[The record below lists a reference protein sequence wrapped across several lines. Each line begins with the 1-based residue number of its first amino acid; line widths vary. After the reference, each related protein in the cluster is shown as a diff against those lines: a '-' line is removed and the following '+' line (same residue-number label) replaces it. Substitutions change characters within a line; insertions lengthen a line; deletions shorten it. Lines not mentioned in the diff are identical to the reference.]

1 MKKTPVAVI
10 GFLRADVLAATLRNL
25 ALADGVLE
33 RDICVYLSAPRNE
46 ADMPKTT
53 AVRQMVEEFK
63 RTTLPNI
70 IITLREKNEGASKNI
85 RAAVTDTVHREEGRA
100 IVIEDDVL
108 VSRTFLR
115 YMDAA
120 LDYYENDKRIWCIN
134 GHQNPHL
141 KIPRDYPYDVYL
153 NPINMAW
160 GWGTWRD
167 RWDSVSL
174 DVSDWPKVKSDP
186 KLLAQIQ
193 AAGSHVPEL
202 MDCCYNGD
210 GGAWDAQCSYHVAKN
225 GFYCVEPRY
234 SETKNNGM
242 CTEGAVH
249 RGYPNGTIA
258 KQKYYNF
265 IPRFVSSDDMMR
277 REIPWIGRFR
287 YSVHD
292 RRPLP
297 FMWRCARR
305 LIISALCSLNNEP
318 VDINK

>member
-10 GFLRADVLAATLRNL
+10 GFLRKDVLEVTLRNL
-25 ALADGVLE
+25 SLAEGVLE

-46 ADMPKTT
+46 ADVPQTT

-85 RAAVTDTVHREEGRA
+85 CAAITDTVHREEGRA
-100 IVIEDDVL
+100 IIIEDDVL

-134 GHQNPHL
+134 GYQNPHL
-141 KIPRDYPYDVYL
+141 KIPKDYPYDVYL

-160 GWGTWRD
+160 GWGVWRD
-167 RWDSVSL
+167 RWEAVDF
-174 DVSDWPKVKSDP
+174 DVSDWLEVKKNP
-186 KLLAQIQ
+186 ELLARIER
-193 AAGSHVPEL
+193 AGSHIPSL
-202 MDCCYNGD
+202 MDCCVAGD
-210 GGAWDAQCSYHVAKN
+210 RGSWDAQCSYFVAKN
-225 GFYCVEPRY
+225 GLYCVEPRY

-242 CTEGAVH
+242 CTAGAVH
-249 RGYPNGTIA
+249 KGYPNGTIS

-265 IPRFVSSDDMMR
+265 VPRFQSFDEMMQLETSWLR
-277 REIPWIGRFR
+277 NFQF
-287 YSVHD
+287 SVRD
-292 RRPLP
+292 RRRWP
-297 FMWRCARR
+297 FLLRCARR
-305 LIISALCSLNNEP
+305 LFNSYVGGVHNEP
-318 VDINK
+318 ITV